1 MHLNADNLRVERGDR
16 IVLNGLS
23 FALDAG
29 DALAVTGPNGA
40 GKSTLLRALAG
51 LLPLASGLIRVAGGD
66 PEHTPAEDMHI
77 LGHADAVKGALTA
90 AENVAFWANFLGGD
104 GAAVAKALDAV
115 GLAHAADLPASYLSA
130 GQKRRLALTRL
141 IVARRDIW
149 LLDEPATALD
159 TDGLSRLDAL
169 VEIHRAGGG
178 MVVAATH
185 ADLAWPGL
193 KRMVL
198 GSAV

>member
-1 MHLNADNLRVERGDR
+1 VRLNAENLRIERGDR

-40 GKSTLLRALAG
+40 GKSSLLRTLAG
-51 LLPLASGLIRVAGGD
+51 LLPLSAGEVRVSGGD
-66 PEHTPAEDMHI
+66 AERAPTEEMHL
-77 LGHADAVKGALTA
+77 LGHADAVKGALTT

-104 GAAVAKALDAV
+104 AGAVTAALDAV
-115 GLAHAADLPASYLSA
+115 GLTHAADLPASYLSA
-130 GQKRRLALTRL
+130 GQRRRLAMTRL
-141 IVARRDIW
+141 VVARRDIW

-169 VEIHRAGGG
+169 VEIHRANGG

-185 ADLAWPGL
+185 AELAWPGL
-193 KRMVL
+193 RRMVL